1 MVASMFMV
9 ILITVGMILS
19 FKLRSWGTLDFSS
32 KSVILGELLILRFK
46 AVSSIRGEVF
56 SVFFRIVYTQ
66 EPSSARYM
74 VAVQPVF
81 PEAFNSSFM
90 SLLISITTLKVQ
102 YY

>member
-1 MVASMFMV
+1 MVASMFTV

-19 FKLRSWGTLDFSS
+19 FKFRSWRTLDFSS
-32 KSVILGELLILRFK
+32 KSGILGELLILRFK
-46 AVSSIRGEVF
+46 AVSSITEEVF

-66 EPSSARYM
+66 EPSTAQYM
-74 VAVQPVF
+74 TAVQPVF
-81 PEAFNSSFM
+81 IEAFNSSFM

>member
-1 MVASMFMV
+1 MVASMFTV

-19 FKLRSWGTLDFSS
+19 FKFRSWRTLDFSS

-46 AVSSIRGEVF
+46 AVSSITEEVF

-66 EPSSARYM
+66 EHSTARYM
-74 VAVQPVF
+74 TAVQPVF
-81 PEAFNSSFM
+81 IEAFNSSFM